1 MLSREE
7 IIQVYDQGPDAVVTL
22 VQKLCAMIEQ
32 QQIQIEQQQIQ
43 IDQQQKQ
50 IVQLTNR
57 VKELEDRLA
66 LNSRNSSNPPSSDQ
80 NKRQL
85 PSTRG
90 KSGKKSGGQTGHPG
104 KTLKRVEQPDHVI
117 NHAPE
122 SCVACGE
129 SLETIAGEAGR
140 ERRQVFDVPPI
151 KLEVTEH
158 RVVRKTCLNCGKEN
172 CGQFPQEVKPGVSY
186 GHEIKALAVYLVNY
200 QLIPWQRSCEL
211 IGDLLHQPIA
221 EGTLMAAIRDCA
233 AGLAEIESKIKD
245 AIAVSK
251 VVNFDETGMYA
262 KSRRQWLH
270 TASTNQLTHY
280 AVHNKRGSAAA
291 KEIGILPNF
300 KGRAIH
306 DSYGSYFLFGCDHGL
321 CNAHHLRELTF
332 VEEEMGQSWA
342 AEMKKLLLD
351 IKNAVTEAKAAGI
364 SKLTQRHLKQF
375 RDRYSLLIR
384 RGLALKENQP
394 TSPSGTRGRKKQ
406 SKSKNL
412 LDRLAARRK
421 EVLAFMYDF
430 TVPFDNNL
438 AERDLRMMKVQQ
450 KISGCFRTHQGAQ
463 NFCRIRGYIS
473 TLKKQGRHILS
484 AITSIFAGQ
493 PLLPALRG

>member
-158 RVVRKTCLNCGKEN
+158 RVIRKTCLNCGKEN

-306 DSYGSYFLFGCDHGL
+306 DSYGSYFLFGCDHG
-321 CNAHHLRELTF
+321 H
-332 VEEEMGQSWA
+332 
-342 AEMKKLLLD
+342 
-351 IKNAVTEAKAAGI
+351 
-364 SKLTQRHLKQF
+364 
-375 RDRYSLLIR
+375 RYSLLIR

-438 AERDLRMMKVQQ
+438 AERDLRMKKVQQ
-450 KISGCFRTHQGAQ
+450 KISGCFRTHQGAE

-473 TLKKQGRHILS
+473 TLKKQGHHILS

>member
-1 MLSREE
+1 MLTREE
-7 IIQVYDQGPDAVVTL
+7 IIQVYEQGPDAVVTL

-32 QQIQIEQQQIQ
+32 QQIQIDE
-43 IDQQQKQ
+43 QQKQ
-50 IVQLTNR
+50 IIQLNSR
-57 VKELEDRLA
+57 VKELEDRLS

-90 KSGKKSGGQTGHPG
+90 KSGKKPGAQPGHAG
-104 KTLKRVEQPDHVI
+104 KTLKRVEQPDQVI

-122 SCVACGE
+122 ACTACGE
-129 SLETIAGEAGR
+129 SLETVAGEAGSD
-140 ERRQVFDVPPI
+140 RRQVFDVPPI

-158 RVVRKTCLNCGKEN
+158 RIIKKTCPTCGKEN
-172 CGQFPQEVKPGVSY
+172 CGQFPQEVRPGASY
-186 GHEIKALAVYLVNY
+186 GHQVKALAVYLLNY

-221 EGTLMAAIRDCA
+221 EGTLMAAINDCA
-233 AGLAEIESKIKD
+233 AGLVEIESKIKD
-245 AIAVSK
+245 AIVASE
-251 VVNFDETGMYA
+251 VVNFDETGLYA
-262 KSRRQWLH
+262 NHRRQWLH
-270 TASTNQLTHY
+270 TASTPQLTHY
-280 AVHNKRGSAAA
+280 AVHHQRGSAAA
-291 KEIGILPNF
+291 KEIAILPQFN
-300 KGRAIH
+300 GRAIH

-351 IKNAVTEAKAAGI
+351 IKQAVEEAKAAGMSDLT
-364 SKLTQRHLKQF
+364 SKHQKRF
-375 RDRYSLLIR
+375 RARYNLLIR
-384 RGLALKENQP
+384 RGLALSENQP
-394 TSPSGTRGRKKQ
+394 SSPSGTRGRKKQ

-421 EVLAFMYDF
+421 EVLAFMSDF
-430 TVPFDNNL
+430 KVPFDNNL
-438 AERDLRMMKVQQ
+438 AERDLRMIKVQQ
-450 KISGCFRTHQGAQ
+450 KISGCFRTHRGAE

-473 TLKKQGRHILS
+473 TLKKQGLHILS

-493 PLLPALRG
+493 PLVPALKG